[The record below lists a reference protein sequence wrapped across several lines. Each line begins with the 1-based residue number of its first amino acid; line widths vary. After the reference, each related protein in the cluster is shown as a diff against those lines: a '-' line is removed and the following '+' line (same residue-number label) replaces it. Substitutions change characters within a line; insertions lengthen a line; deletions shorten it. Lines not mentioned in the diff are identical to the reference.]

1 MFANQATIK
10 FKTTPLA
17 ITEEA
22 KKAAKEA
29 LCPPSPLKTGEE
41 GDIFNNR
48 SYLSLQ
54 GQIEKVSD
62 FKSSYP
68 DLLNISNYKL

>member
-29 LCPPSPLKTGEE
+29 LCPPSPLKTGED
-41 GDIFNNR
+41 DIFDNG

-54 GQIEKVSD
+54 EQIEKVSD